1 MNKIVNETF
10 EIGMNVVNKILDTQ
24 SEQIA
29 QAGNMIGDAHHTGHT
44 FYVSGSGHSHSVA
57 EEFYGRAGG
66 LAFVVPIMPTELT
79 LNEHPTKSTYI
90 ENLSGYA
97 HILVELYKIKKGDV
111 VLIASNSGRNAYP
124 VELAIEAKALGAK
137 VIAITNTAH
146 SLSTKPRNKHEKRL
160 MEVADIVIDNCG
172 EVGDSATYFDGLK
185 IPMYPTSSI
194 ANAFICGAISVI
206 CAQRL
211 HSYGDEVEV
220 FVSANVDGG
229 FEKNSAYMEKYARMY
244 K

>member
-1 MNKIVNETF
+1 MKQFVDESFKIGLD
-10 EIGMNVVNKILDTQ
+10 IVNKIHNTQ
-24 SEQIA
+24 SEQISA
-29 QAGNMIGDAHHTGHT
+29 AAKLIADAHHNGHT

-66 LAFVVPIMPTELT
+66 LAFVVPIMTNELT
-79 LNEHPTKSTYI
+79 LNDHPTKSTYI

-124 VELAIEAKALGAK
+124 VELAVEAKALGAS
-137 VIAITNTAH
+137 VIAITNMKH
-146 SLSTKPRNKHEKRL
+146 SHSASPRNIHGKRL
-160 MEVADIVIDNCG
+160 SEVADIVIDNCG
-172 EVGDSATYFDGLK
+172 EIGDSATYFEGLPL
-185 IPMYPTSSI
+185 PMYPTSSI
-194 ANAFICGAISVI
+194 ANAFICGAISVV
-206 CAQRL
+206 CAQYL
-211 HSYGDEVEV
+211 HAYGDEMEV

-229 FEKNSAYMEKYARMY
+229 FEKNSAFMEKYARMY